1 MNVGV
6 VGNPNYPDLGAFL
19 ATLQQKA
26 SSVGLKL
33 YSEERIR
40 SLWPASDGGAP
51 PLMSQAPV
59 EELDFLITL
68 GGDGTLLRGARLLN
82 GANTPI
88 LGLNLG
94 RVGFLT
100 SAAPDTLDWALDAVV
115 RRAYTTEPR
124 LALQSTITGKGSK
137 GGRVE
142 PLVLND
148 VVVHKGGVARVVRL
162 KVSVDGDEVAQYSA
176 DGIIVSTPTGSTA
189 YSMSAGG
196 PIVVPT
202 VDAIVVTA
210 ICPHTLA
217 VRPLVLPATA
227 VVTIQPIPPWSD
239 EVLVSFDGQVGTPIQ
254 PGERLEVRR
263 SDRPVNLI
271 RLGPES
277 FFKRL
282 RKKLHWGDLSDR
294 VRK

>member
-26 SSVGLKL
+26 SSRDLTF

-40 SLWPASDGGAP
+40 AMWPNGAP
-51 PLMSQAPV
+51 PPLEQVPGV
-59 EELDFLITL
+59 LDCLITL

-88 LGLNLG
+88 LGFNLG

-100 SAAPDTLDWALDAVV
+100 TAAPDTLDWALDAIV
-115 RRAYTTEPR
+115 RRAYTTEAR
-124 LALQSTITGKGSK
+124 LALQSAITGKGSK
-137 GGRVE
+137 AGRVE

-162 KVSVDGDEVAQYSA
+162 KVSVDGDDVAQYSA

-196 PIVVPT
+196 PIVAPT

-217 VRPLVLPATA
+217 VRPLVLAATA
-227 VVTIQPIPPWSD
+227 VVTIQPIPPWTD

-254 PGERLEVRR
+254 QGERLEVRR
-263 SDRPVNLI
+263 ADHPVNLI

-294 VRK
+294 TRK